1 MKLLKRGSGFVAIS
15 ANVSQIKA
23 VIMNK
28 YREIREKYLTDE
40 ITDVEALEQ
49 LLLLSDVRSSR
60 FWELLKMRRN
70 WCMNYEISKE
80 LDNHLN
86 DYF

>member
-1 MKLLKRGSGFVAIS
+1 
-15 ANVSQIKA
+15 
-23 VIMNK
+23 MNK
-28 YREIREKYLTDE
+28 YKEIYEKYLNDE

-60 FWELLKMRRN
+60 FWELLKMRGN
-70 WCMNYEISKE
+70 WGMNREISKE
-80 LDNHLN
+80 LDSQLN